1 MHIISSPRAVPKIAA
16 ERLHQAFA
24 QCARQPREA
33 VTFAI
38 ESVTCISGEQL
49 ITTIAR
55 ENNGNVFTR
64 ELGNQV
70 CRNRRRVSERLIE
83 MPRELI
89 HNVADF
95 RCYQKLVMLSAEF
108 LRGHARVL
116 QLVITIFAEADRKSL
131 DPAARQPA
139 HQGRDHAGI
148 QAAAEQHAQG
158 HVGDQAQACRLGQ
171 HFQQPFDRPPSSPRP
186 TDDGNLRELPPFDV
200 RVDFCELLPVF
211 GGGAIKIYVMHL
223 IGGALHDGH

>member
-131 DPAARQPA
+131 NRAIGVTS
-139 HQGRDHAGI
+139 HH
-148 QAAAEQHAQG
+148 
-158 HVGDQAQACRLGQ
+158 
-171 HFQQPFDRPPSSPRP
+171 
-186 TDDGNLRELPPFDV
+186 TDDGTGIDPTGKKSP
-200 RVDFCELLPVF
+200 
-211 GGGAIKIYVMHL
+211 
-223 IGGALHDGH
+223 